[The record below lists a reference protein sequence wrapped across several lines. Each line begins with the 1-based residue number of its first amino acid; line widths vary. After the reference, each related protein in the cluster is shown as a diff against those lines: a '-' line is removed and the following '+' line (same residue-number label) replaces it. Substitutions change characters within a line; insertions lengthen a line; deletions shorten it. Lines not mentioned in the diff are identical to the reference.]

1 MFLEVGLVSLY
12 TGCLCL
18 DRRSVGQTMVSQPL
32 VAVAGLGL
40 IFNQLELSLAI
51 GSILQLLWMGS
62 SLYGAN
68 IPQNET
74 LASTTAAGAL
84 FISMRYGFAL
94 NEAAWVLAVMITAP
108 TAFGC
113 KRAQEWLDRYSSTFS
128 QRADVMV
135 KSDKPASL
143 SGLIFTSILASLLV
157 HVFIALVVVSAC
169 IAVLYLLEDI
179 QLIGWFES
187 LGLLAWFVLPALALA
202 VSLSLVRRRL
212 HLTMFLVTF
221 CVIVALFHSVRGG
234 L

>member
-1 MFLEVGLVSLY
+1 MFVEVGLVSLY

-18 DRRSVGQTMVSQPL
+18 DRRAVGQTMISQPL
-32 VAVAGLGL
+32 VVVSGLGF
-40 IFNQLELSLAI
+40 IFGQLELSLAM

-74 LASTTAAGAL
+74 LASAAGAGAL

-94 NEAAWVLAVMITAP
+94 NETSWVLAVMITAP

-113 KRAQEWLDRYSSTFS
+113 KRVQEWLDRYSSRFS
-128 QRADVMV
+128 HRADAMV

-143 SGLIFTSILASLLV
+143 SGLVFRSILASFMV
-157 HVFIALVVVSAC
+157 HTVIAFLVVSGC
-169 IAVLYLLEDI
+169 IAFLYLVEGTHPKSLVD
-179 QLIGWFES
+179 S
-187 LGLLAWFVLPALALA
+187 LGLIAWFVLPALALA
-202 VSLSLVRRRL
+202 VSISLVRRRL
-212 HLTMFLVTF
+212 HLGVFAITF
-221 CVIVALFHSVRGG
+221 CVVVGLFYSVRGG

>member
-1 MFLEVGLVSLY
+1 MILEVGLVSVY

-18 DRRSVGQTMVSQPL
+18 DRRAVGQTMMSQPL

-40 IFNQLELSLAI
+40 IFNQLELSLLI
-51 GSILQLLWMGS
+51 GSVLQLLWMGS

-74 LASTTAAGAL
+74 LASATAAGAL

-94 NEAAWVLAVMITAP
+94 NQAAWVLAVMITAP

-113 KRAQEWLDRYSSTFS
+113 KRAQEWLDRYSSNFS
-128 QRADVMV
+128 RRADAMV
-135 KSDKPASL
+135 KSEKPANL
-143 SGLIFTSILASLLV
+143 SGLVFTSIFASLCV
-157 HVFIALVVVSAC
+157 HTLIALVVVSAC
-169 IAVLYLLEDI
+169 IAVLYLLEGT
-179 QLIGWFES
+179 QLIGWGES

-212 HLTMFLVTF
+212 HLAMFIVTF
-221 CVIVALFHSVRGG
+221 CVIVALFHSIPGG